1 MKNKVTAGI
10 LAIFFGWLG
19 VHRFYLGQVGR
30 GVLYLLFSFTMIPL
44 LIGFIDGIVFLTQ
57 DRDTFDKR
65 YNPGEWALAQLR
77 KEQEAARRRPR
88 KPREYV
94 AADNPPP
101 PTTTHQ
107 DPYLSRAN
115 TLYAAHDFEAA
126 AAQYH
131 HSLALDNKQGSVHFR
146 LASIYSILEDE
157 QRSLSHLSEALEN
170 GFYDFDEID
179 NNDDLAYLRSTPAYL
194 AFKSNGFRIPVPAP
208 SQPQAPTE
216 EEALVLSDDLITSI
230 ERLAR
235 LKDEGIL
242 NEEAFVRE
250 KQKILQG

>member
-19 VHRFYLGQVGR
+19 VHRFYLGQIGR

-57 DRDTFDKR
+57 DKETFDKK

-77 KEQEAARRRPR
+77 KEQETERRRPQR
-88 KPREYV
+88 PREYV
-94 AADNPPP
+94 AATPPP
-101 PTTTHQ
+101 PPPAQ
-107 DPYLSRAN
+107 DPYRKKADE
-115 TLYAAHDFEAA
+115 LYARYDFEEAA
-126 AAQYH
+126 TQYRR
-131 HSLALDNKQGSVHFR
+131 SLSVDPKQGDVHFR
-146 LASIYSILEDE
+146 LATIYSILEEE
-157 QRSLSHLSEALEN
+157 QRSLAHLSEALEN
-170 GFYDFDEID
+170 GFYDFDEIE
-179 NNDDLAYLRSTPAYL
+179 NNDNLAYLRSTPAYF
-194 AFKSNGFRIPVPAP
+194 AFKSNGYRIPVPVP
-208 SQPQAPTE
+208 PQAEVPKE
-216 EEALVLSDDLITSI
+216 EEPLVLSDDLITSI

-235 LKDEGIL
+235 LKEEGIL